1 MWGLK
6 EMFLIGFFLQIG
18 MNGLPDAQALMFAVI
33 FALILPLKGLLFFGL
48 LILFRLRARNAF
60 LGALSLTCYS
70 EFGLIVAAGV
80 LEEWLVPLAITV
92 ALSFIIAAPLNRM
105 AHPIFEWLELKLI
118 RLERKSVHPDE
129 QPASLGGATMLVMGM
144 GRTGTAAYVAL
155 VERDYDVV
163 GLDADPDKVA
173 RHQALD
179 RNVVYADGEDI
190 SFWHGV
196 DLSAIEA
203 IVLAM
208 PDTESVVGAAK
219 QIRKL
224 NFAGPVVAH
233 ALYEDAA
240 VKMKAA
246 GADETFLTMT
256 SAGMGLAERASA
268 RLLDRTDPPLGS
280 IVT

>member
-1 MWGLK
+1 
-6 EMFLIGFFLQIG
+6 
-18 MNGLPDAQALMFAVI
+18 
-33 FALILPLKGLLFFGL
+33 
-48 LILFRLRARNAF
+48 
-60 LGALSLTCYS
+60 
-70 EFGLIVAAGV
+70 
-80 LEEWLVPLAITV
+80 
-92 ALSFIIAAPLNRM
+92 
-105 AHPIFEWLELKLI
+105 
-118 RLERKSVHPDE
+118 
-129 QPASLGGATMLVMGM
+129 
-144 GRTGTAAYVAL
+144 
-155 VERDYDVV
+155 
-163 GLDADPDKVA
+163 
-173 RHQALD
+173 
-179 RNVVYADGEDI
+179 VYADGEDI